1 MRHRQSGITFIGWV
15 VLLLPLAIVAL
26 AGIRVTP
33 AFLNYTRVARA
44 IEQTANEYQGSQSV
58 SREAL
63 KVALEKRFDVDYVE
77 NPKIQDIAITKTG
90 DGWVIEAD
98 YEEVVPL
105 VANASLLLVFNKSA
119 TVAP

>member
-1 MRHRQSGITFIGWV
+1 MRRRQSGITFIGWV
-15 VLLLPLAIVAL
+15 ILLVPLAIVAF
-26 AGIRVTP
+26 AAIRVTP

-44 IEQTANEYQGSQSV
+44 IEQTAKENQGSQSV

-63 KVALEKRFDVDYVE
+63 KVALEKRFDIDYVE

-119 TVAP
+119 TVVP